1 MRDIITT
8 ALGPDGSR
16 IHIDKSIAGDR
27 YGGIAHHQKCQLYP
41 VFRHRGWRSSFAH
54 MPNRTHCAPPSG
66 ESPEHK
72 NVKRGWLEFL
82 QDQLSGCFVCVAFG
96 RNSPHLDCPV
106 ILTES
111 SSVQPFYTE
120 IAWVCGKCLKP
131 HLYNVLAGAALA
143 VSEKWQYGRRTR
155 PDITILNE
163 DNQPLAFVEF
173 KKSSLSKKSESVA
186 REKGIPLFVVDVS
199 DGHNSQNMLNNPE
212 RRWYDDIPEIDAK
225 SRKWMR
231 QVDSIPF
238 PGSGTQVDSVF
249 DDDGTFVDSTIHT
262 YNNPE
267 TDGHLVTS
275 SIPLPKLGHYLLA
288 SRSTLGCESQ
298 KQDFEK
304 MEVVSHQT

>member
-120 IAWVCGKCLKP
+120 IAWVCAPLWEEHLP
-131 HLYNVLAGAALA
+131 RSLDHLYNVPC
-143 VSEKWQYGRRTR
+143 RC
-155 PDITILNE
+155 
-163 DNQPLAFVEF
+163 
-173 KKSSLSKKSESVA
+173 SLM
-186 REKGIPLFVVDVS
+186 P
-199 DGHNSQNMLNNPE
+199 
-212 RRWYDDIPEIDAK
+212 
-225 SRKWMR
+225 
-231 QVDSIPF
+231 
-238 PGSGTQVDSVF
+238 SGTPPRDA
-249 DDDGTFVDSTIHT
+249 
-262 YNNPE
+262 
-267 TDGHLVTS
+267 GH
-275 SIPLPKLGHYLLA
+275 
-288 SRSTLGCESQ
+288 SRSTKTLSMHRPLPSMLLNALRQQHAGEGLAGELAALVGVEDLWPTCSRPLPEPQHRSLPPGCWTAARPAQRLSVH
-298 KQDFEK
+298 DG
-304 MEVVSHQT
+304 HQ